1 MPQYEIHLTVDPA
14 DIDEAVKVLEHD
26 IFSVKGLQFQ
36 NWTRKGVVPDA
47 MTSVRCTMPS
57 GKDARIYAELQAE
70 TLRVDGINVLRIKVE
85 TDPFHTEQLES
96 ICASAY
102 YETHLPIMG
111 GEGWT
116 PNGGLYSRNLIK
128 RNEWITIRSEGSLQN
143 HFDLCSR
150 SVGGLVS
157 QNFCLVGKPHHEWAL
172 FDSNREHDKDWE

>member
-36 NWTRKGVVPDA
+36 NWTRKGVVLDA
-47 MTSVRCTMPS
+47 MTSTRLTAPS
-57 GKDARIYAELQAE
+57 GMAARISADVQAE
-70 TLRVDGINVLRIKVE
+70 TLRMDGINVLRVKVE

-111 GEGWT
+111 GEGFT
-116 PNGGLYSRNLIK
+116 LHGGLHSRNLLK
-128 RNEWITIRSEGSLQN
+128 RNEWITIRSDLSFQN
-143 HFDLCSR
+143 HFDRCSR
-150 SVGGLVS
+150 FVGEIVFQG
-157 QNFCLVGKPHHEWAL
+157 FCLTGKPHHEWVL